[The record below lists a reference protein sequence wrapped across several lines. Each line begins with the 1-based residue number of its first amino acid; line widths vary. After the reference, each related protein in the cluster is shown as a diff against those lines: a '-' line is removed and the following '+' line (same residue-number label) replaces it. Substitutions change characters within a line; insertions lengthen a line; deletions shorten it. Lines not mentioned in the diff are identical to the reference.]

1 MWIRTKRRPT
11 VLREICYDS
20 DTLANPQMKLLLYR
34 KKSFVT
40 SKTLLTH
47 CVKKNPFDSHE
58 NWEFWY
64 FDKDLST
71 IYTNVFQGQF
81 YVRYHHPLLQWVQ
94 IKPKWAFLIL
104 FWSIF
109 FKNFHQLWYFD
120 SINNLWKWRSMKI
133 NCYFRINFSLL
144 WCLLWQIESLFEL
157 DR

>member
-1 MWIRTKRRPT
+1 MFQWSQEFCKF
-11 VLREICYDS
+11 
-20 DTLANPQMKLLLYR
+20 LAFNLAFQ
-34 KKSFVT
+34 KSFSITRSLFFTEGQMWLQKLFQPFVY
-40 SKTLLTH
+40 
-47 CVKKNPFDSHE
+47 KKNPFDSHE

-94 IKPKWAFLIL
+94 IKSKWTFLIW

-109 FKNFHQLWYFD
+109 YKNFHQLWYFD
-120 SINNLWKWRSMKI
+120 SINNSWKWRSMKI
-133 NCYFRINFSLL
+133 NCYFRINFNLV